1 MTKCQTE
8 NEIVHRHPVSRKEHA
23 VTYSVPAPYD
33 YFVIDTY
40 ASIETEQRNNFD
52 IVEKVEMVSEGKS
65 FWYSYMYL
73 IVTIYNEEKSK

>member
-1 MTKCQTE
+1 MIIYLYDLTFL
-8 NEIVHRHPVSRKEHA
+8 I
-23 VTYSVPAPYD
+23 YLSV

-65 FWYSYMYL
+65 F
-73 IVTIYNEEKSK
+73 